1 MNKVICAALV
11 ASQVI
16 AESVNLTAETFPT
29 TVFDGEK
36 LIGDKPWIIKFYAPW
51 CGHCKKLAPI
61 WEEYSTVQDAVNV
74 GSVDCTTDKDI
85 CGKYEVKGYPTIV
98 LFPVEG
104 DADKKYFKYSGARNI
119 DGFNAFLTNYKPQR
133 DL

>member
-16 AESVNLTAETFPT
+16 AESVVLTAETFPT
-29 TVFDGEK
+29 TVFDGEN

-51 CGHCKKLAPI
+51 CGLCKKLAPI

-74 GSVDCTTDKDI
+74 GSVDCTT
-85 CGKYEVKGYPTIV
+85 E
-98 LFPVEG
+98 
-104 DADKKYFKYSGARNI
+104 
-119 DGFNAFLTNYKPQR
+119 
-133 DL
+133 